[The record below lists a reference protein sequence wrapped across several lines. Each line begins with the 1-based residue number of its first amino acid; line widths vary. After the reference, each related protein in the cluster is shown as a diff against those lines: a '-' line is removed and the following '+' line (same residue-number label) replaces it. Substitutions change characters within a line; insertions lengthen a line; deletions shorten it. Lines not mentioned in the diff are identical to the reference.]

1 MEYTDAKSLMND
13 LKISYQSA
21 LHIIIEVQEEMEKKG
36 YLIPNTKRKLALR
49 WMVNKKLGIKDDR
62 GIS

>member
-1 MEYTDAKSLMND
+1 MEYTDAKKLMND

-36 YLIPNTKRKLALR
+36 YLIPKTKRKLALR
-49 WMVNKKLGIKDDR
+49 WMVNKKLGIKDD
-62 GIS
+62 